1 MESQRCN
8 GMTRTTSP
16 DRGRLDP
23 MKPGTMARPS
33 GSGAAGLT
41 ARLAEF
47 AIHTPCE
54 AFPDAVVEGV
64 KRSQLDTLGVMI
76 GGVAVDDAPRILARF
91 VTETGARGPCTLIAQ
106 GRCAS
111 APYAALVN
119 GTAGDVIGFSDVVA
133 ETMNHPSTS
142 ICAAVWALAE
152 TTGATGREVLAA
164 HAVGLEIAEKIGH
177 GVRPG
182 FHRKG
187 WEPRGLQNTFGAA
200 AACARLLGLD
210 TERTANALGICGAEA
225 SGMRAVKGT
234 MSKAYVA
241 GMAARNGVEAAL
253 LARQGYT
260 GPTNVFEARDG
271 VLQTFGE
278 GADGERIAEHLGNPW
293 EYVEPGVTYKA
304 YPLCTCT
311 HTGIEATLAL
321 QRAHGFGAG
330 DVASITCSTT
340 PGAADWLPF
349 MSPANKFEAKY
360 SMPFAVSMALLRGGV
375 TVADV
380 IDENVRSPEVTALM
394 KKVSV
399 DVLAQYAAAGYT
411 PPDAPYGCR
420 VEITLADGTIHA
432 ARHDRSGWEP
442 TTPPSWDALV
452 EKYRGCVA
460 PVLPADAVDASIDIV
475 ANIEQA
481 DGIRDL
487 MDLIRG

>member
-1 MESQRCN
+1 
-8 GMTRTTSP
+8 
-16 DRGRLDP
+16 
-23 MKPGTMARPS
+23 MKPGTMATPEPRARPS
-33 GSGAAGLT
+33 ESAAGLT
-41 ARLAEF
+41 RRLAEF
-47 AIHTPCE
+47 AVHTRYE

-76 GGVAVDDAPRILARF
+76 GGVAADEAPRILARF
-91 VTETGARGPCTLIAQ
+91 ATETGAHGPCTLIAQ
-106 GRCAS
+106 SRRTS
-111 APYAALVN
+111 APCAALVN
-119 GTAGDVIGFSDVVA
+119 GAAGDVIGFSDVVA

-152 TTGATGREVLAA
+152 TTGASGREVLAA

-210 TERTANALGICGAEA
+210 AERTANAFGICGAEA

-278 GADGERIAEHLGNPW
+278 GAGGERIAEHLGNPW

-321 QRAHGFGAG
+321 KRAHGFSAR

-340 PGAADWLPF
+340 PGSADWLPF

-380 IDENVRSPEVTALM
+380 TDETVRSPEVAALM
-394 KKVSV
+394 KKVDV

-420 VEITLADGTIHA
+420 VEITLADGAVHA

-452 EKYRGCVA
+452 EKYRGCAA
-460 PVLPADAVDASIDIV
+460 PVLPADAVDACIDIV
-475 ANIEQA
+475 ANLERA
-481 DGIRDL
+481 GGIGHL
-487 MDLIRG
+487 MDLARG